1 MSIELI
7 LSSLSNAFDVVTK
20 PPVRSA
26 TIFEKVTSPIPEMLL
41 SGYSVVIRQVTGD
54 ATGEVTCAG
63 AVSAHNAAATAKTSA
78 TQMRGKAK
86 ARAREWRRD
95 RMAITDR
102 IRTRGSMTKGRQGPA
117 SC

>member
-1 MSIELI
+1 LI
-7 LSSLSNAFDVVTK
+7 LSSLSNAFDVVTE

-26 TIFEKVTSPIPEMLL
+26 TSFEKVTSPIPEMLL

-86 ARAREWRRD
+86 AARAREWRRD

-102 IRTRGSMTKGRQGPA
+102 IRTRGSMTKGSQGPA